1 VAVTRVEELNL
12 RPTCVP
18 HPGNRRDKEFETCA
32 AKHRRRNRWLKR
44 CTREE
49 VQQFSWVPNSLA
61 QTATLFVPMNN
72 SPGPAQ
78 GRTGLKL
85 VREFFPSQMKEN

>member
-1 VAVTRVEELNL
+1 MGRGAEFT
-12 RPTCVP
+12 P
-18 HPGNRRDKEFETCA
+18 HPRNRRDKEFESCA
-32 AKHRRRNRWLKR
+32 DKHRRRNRWLKR
-44 CTREE
+44 CTCEE

-61 QTATLFVPMNN
+61 QTAILFVPMNN

-78 GRTGLKL
+78 GRTGLNL

>member
-1 VAVTRVEELNL
+1 VAATRVEELNA
-12 RPTCVP
+12 RPTRAIVAT
-18 HPGNRRDKEFETCA
+18 KEFESDA
-32 AKHRRRNRWLKR
+32 DQHRRRNRWLKR
-44 CTREE
+44 CTCEE

-78 GRTGLKL
+78 GRTGFNL
-85 VREFFPSQMKEN
+85 VREFSHPR